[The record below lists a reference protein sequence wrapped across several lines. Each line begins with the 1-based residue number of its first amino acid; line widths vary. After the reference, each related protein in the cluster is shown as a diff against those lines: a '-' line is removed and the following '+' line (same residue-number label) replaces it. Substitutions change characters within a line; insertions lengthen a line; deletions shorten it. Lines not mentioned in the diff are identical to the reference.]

1 MRPPRRERFSTTAHV
16 IRALNDE
23 TYDQSILTQAN
34 LAKIC
39 GQLPKWIT
47 FPDKDRAPWLNR
59 AARQWWPFLN
69 RAISNSV
76 VDAVEP
82 ILNKLVQ
89 GSPIFNL
96 HFSKFTLGTEPLV
109 FASVACVD
117 DVPNEVGLD
126 MEFKWVAKEPEVQLD
141 VSLLGMVL
149 PIAIDKLEAFGTVR
163 IVFGPLCDWWPAF
176 SDMQVAF
183 IGKPNIDLDL
193 RLIGGDITKF
203 PVVER
208 LLMNLIKNVLTKL
221 MTWPNRLDLQITED
235 QGARCTARAGIV
247 RVTVRRG
254 ANMSRGSALGGSVFS
269 TKATP
274 AVEIVAIDGEYGA
287 PKTTRVTS
295 SWRHS
300 GEDPA
305 WEETFEVFVRD
316 ARHTVLKM
324 CVVDTDAIAAPS
336 YGSVKRAMSM
346 SSKGFGFRKKQGV
359 ERESDDDSADDDET
373 DQRADAYNPA
383 EVKVAGGKDT
393 VKALRTD
400 KQASSWKGEKALY
413 KSNLSVMG
421 RVKFEVG
428 KLYDS
433 PGITLQETVPLKN
446 TKSVGGKLLSAFSSV
461 KEEDMPKLT
470 YACKF
475 IPLDDDPEL
484 EEARAARLAGITAK
498 DLKNPDGEKFD
509 VEDFCGVLH
518 CKLLR
523 ATNLVSRDANGF
535 SDPFVRCSFG
545 RQIHKSSVKYE
556 TLHPVWDETFDFIV
570 GVDDVYDSR
579 TIECQVWD
587 RDPYGIR
594 EYMGKVRIDLNAL
607 LLRVKDLPPAA
618 GQAYTKTLKINEEI
632 TEAASGRLE
641 MEFQFYPAKGYAQGL
656 SRSAIG
662 SRRQRRS
669 GNEAGGGN
677 ALTIDAGGGDGGTP
691 ETFGGLSPSHSLR
704 SPASRRGMMALAEDF
719 VEREGTLS
727 MDATD
732 GKMLDSEIKA
742 LRKEKRK
749 VDRARAK
756 KEGGGCCSCFG
767 GKGKKGKGDGKS
779 LRGKANGDSSGND
792 FLARIEEAAPD
803 TPDTPADS
811 VFQELPSPRPSEA
824 EGDRL

>member
-1 MRPPRRERFSTTAHV
+1 M
-16 IRALNDE
+16 
-23 TYDQSILTQAN
+23 
-34 LAKIC
+34 
-39 GQLPKWIT
+39 
-47 FPDKDRAPWLNR
+47 
-59 AARQWWPFLN
+59 
-69 RAISNSV
+69 
-76 VDAVEP
+76 
-82 ILNKLVQ
+82 
-89 GSPIFNL
+89 
-96 HFSKFTLGTEPLV
+96 
-109 FASVACVD
+109 
-117 DVPNEVGLD
+117 
-126 MEFKWVAKEPEVQLD
+126 
-141 VSLLGMVL
+141 
-149 PIAIDKLEAFGTVR
+149 
-163 IVFGPLCDWWPAF
+163 FGPLCDWWPAF

-183 IGKPNIDLDL
+183 IGKPKIDLDL

-221 MTWPNRLDLQITED
+221 MTWPNRLDIQITED

-316 ARHTVLKM
+316 ARHTVLNM

-336 YGSVKRAMSM
+336 MGSVKRAMTM
-346 SSKGFGFRKKQGV
+346 SSKGFGFREKKSS
-359 ERESDDDSADDDET
+359 ESRMGTATADDDET
-373 DQRADAYNPA
+373 DQRADVYNPA
-383 EVKVAGGKDT
+383 EVKVAGGKDA

-428 KLYDS
+428 QLYDS
-433 PGITLQETVPLKN
+433 PGITLQETVPLKK
-446 TKSVGGKLLSAFSSV
+446 TKSVGGKMLSAFSSV
-461 KEEDMPKLT
+461 KEENMPKLT

-484 EEARAARLAGITAK
+484 EEARMKRLAGITAK
-498 DLKNPDGEKFD
+498 DLKKPRRREG
-509 VEDFCGVLH
+509 GRRG
-518 CKLLR
+518 LLR
-523 ATNLVSRDANGF
+523 RPPLQAPARHELGVARRQRVLRPFRSVQLRSADSQIQRQVRDAPPGVGR
-535 SDPFVRCSFG
+535 DVR
-545 RQIHKSSVKYE
+545 
-556 TLHPVWDETFDFIV
+556 LHR
-570 GVDDVYDSR
+570 GSDDVYDSR
-579 TIECQVWD
+579 TIECEVWD
-587 RDPYGIR
+587 RDPYGVR
-594 EYMGKVRIDLNAL
+594 EYMGKVRVDLNAL

-691 ETFGGLSPSHSLR
+691 ET
-704 SPASRRGMMALAEDF
+704 
-719 VEREGTLS
+719 
-727 MDATD
+727 
-732 GKMLDSEIKA
+732 SE
-742 LRKEKRK
+742 
-749 VDRARAK
+749 V
-756 KEGGGCCSCFG
+756 
-767 GKGKKGKGDGKS
+767 
-779 LRGKANGDSSGND
+779 
-792 FLARIEEAAPD
+792 
-803 TPDTPADS
+803 
-811 VFQELPSPRPSEA
+811 
-824 EGDRL
+824 

>member
-1 MRPPRRERFSTTAHV
+1 MRPPERERFSTTAHV

-47 FPDKDRAPWLNR
+47 FPDKDRVPWLNR
-59 AARQWWPFLN
+59 AAQQWWPFLN

-76 VDAVEP
+76 VGAVEP
-82 ILNKLVQ
+82 LLNKLVQ
-89 GSPIFNL
+89 GSPIKNL

-126 MEFKWVAKEPEVQLD
+126 IEFKWVAKEPEVQLD
-141 VSLLGMVL
+141 VSLLGMVVL
-149 PIAIDKLEAFGTVR
+149 PIAIDRLEAFGTVR

-183 IGKPNIDLDL
+183 IGKPKIDLDL

-221 MTWPNRLDLQITED
+221 MTWPNRLDIQITED
-235 QGARCTARAGIV
+235 QGARCTSRAGIV

-254 ANMSRGSALGGSVFS
+254 ANMSRGSALGGSTLFS

-274 AVEIVAIDGEYGA
+274 AVEIVAVDGEYGA
-287 PKTTRVTS
+287 PKTTRVTT
-295 SWRHS
+295 SWKRS
-300 GEDPA
+300 DEDPA

-316 ARHTVLKM
+316 GRGAVLNM
-324 CVVDTDAIAAPS
+324 CVVDTDAIVAPS
-336 YGSVKRAMSM
+336 MGSVKRAMTM
-346 SSKGFGFRKKQGV
+346 SSRKKNRV
-359 ERESDDDSADDDET
+359 ERESDDEDEDEDDET
-373 DQRADAYNPA
+373 HDPA
-383 EVKVAGGKDT
+383 EVKVSRGKDD

-400 KQASSWKGEKALY
+400 KQASGWRGERALY

-428 KLYDS
+428 RLYDS
-433 PGITLQETVPLKN
+433 PGITLQETVPLKK
-446 TKSVGGKLLSAFSSV
+446 TKSVGGKMLSAFSSV
-461 KEEDMPKLT
+461 KEENMPKLT

-484 EEARAARLAGITAK
+484 EEARTQRLAGITAK
-498 DLKNPDGEKFD
+498 DLKNPFDGEKVD

-523 ATNLVSRDANGF
+523 ATNLVSRDANGL

-570 GVDDVYDSR
+570 GVEDVVDSR
-579 TIECQVWD
+579 TIECEVWD
-587 RDPYGIR
+587 RDSYGVR
-594 EYMGKVRIDLNAL
+594 EYMGKVRVDLCAL

-632 TEAASGRLE
+632 AEAASGRLE

-669 GNEAGGGN
+669 GNEAGGS
-677 ALTIDAGGGDGGTP
+677 LTIDAGGSDRVTK
-691 ETFGGLSPSHSLR
+691 
-704 SPASRRGMMALAEDF
+704 SPASKRGMLALAEDF

-727 MDATD
+727 VDATD

-767 GKGKKGKGDGKS
+767 GKGKKGKS
-779 LRGKANGDSSGND
+779 LRGKARGDSSGKD
-792 FLARIEEAAPD
+792 FLARIEEVAPD
-803 TPDTPADS
+803 TPDTPAES
-811 VFQELPSPRPSEA
+811 VFRELPSPRPSDG